1 MKRRLP
7 PKHSGFPRA
16 GYTLL
21 EVTIALLASTFLIVG
36 LASALSIAGAAMDET
51 GSAQVQNIEAAAAMD
66 NLTADLRH
74 ATGFT
79 ERTATA
85 VTFTVPDRDGDE
97 QDETIRYSWS
107 GTAGDAL
114 MVEYN
119 GGTARTVSTG
129 IQQFD
134 LAWLSRSVTGTGYA
148 KGFLG
153 VSYDGFTESTA
164 GGASVTSVEINTPSG
179 TGVGDLLIA
188 VVSVKGDAGSFTMPA
203 DWNTLTTQTSSN
215 VSLGIGWKNADA
227 SEPASHTVSWS
238 SANYVYGWIM
248 KFSSHDPSNPIHG
261 FDFTIGPS
269 ASSQPNAPTILTTVD
284 NTLIL
289 RIGGFNGGSITADD
303 TGLQDYQT
311 ITMDASGTNVS
322 AGAGYA
328 TQANSTSTG
337 TAKFSLTQSQYWI
350 AVTLAIAPSN

>member
-1 MKRRLP
+1 MGAPVYRYRLTNTENSPRLSVPCTSACGSRGQKALGKR
-7 PKHSGFPRA
+7 
-16 GYTLL
+16 
-21 EVTIALLASTFLIVG
+21 
-36 LASALSIAGAAMDET
+36 SATRFSRPIPILSIAC
-51 GSAQVQNIEAAAAMD
+51 S
-66 NLTADLRH
+66 
-74 ATGFT
+74 F
-79 ERTATA
+79 
-85 VTFTVPDRDGDE
+85 
-97 QDETIRYSWS
+97 SS
-107 GTAGDAL
+107 GNAGTNSIVFA
-114 MVEYN
+114 
-119 GGTARTVSTG
+119 
-129 IQQFD
+129 F
-134 LAWLSRSVTGTGYA
+134 
-148 KGFLG
+148 
-153 VSYDGFTESTA
+153 
-164 GGASVTSVEINTPSG
+164 NTPSG
-179 TGVGDLLIA
+179 TGLGDLLIV